1 MLDLYQGV
9 GGGTGGGGAPGGG
22 YYLIVLLFYLY
33 CCCLLSF
40 MTSVSCQSDSHFAC
54 FLIYYLF
61 SLPLVPLTRRYWY
74 IEIFVCRVKLL
85 IETVSDHYSVDFLGK
100 ERVF

>member
-9 GGGTGGGGAPGGG
+9 GGGTRGG

-33 CCCLLSF
+33 CCCLLSL
-40 MTSVSCQSDSHFAC
+40 MTSVSCQSDSSFAC
-54 FLIYYLF
+54 LLIYYLF

-74 IEIFVCRVKLL
+74 IEIFVCLVKLL

>member
-9 GGGTGGGGAPGGG
+9 GGGTGGG

-40 MTSVSCQSDSHFAC
+40 MTSVSCQSDSRFAC

-74 IEIFVCRVKLL
+74 IEIFVCHVKLL